1 MYYKLT
7 RSSWQ
12 GFGLNPN
19 EGQSKSHELFVPP
32 LQWGENVAHHA
43 QGQGSKFYSKNYI
56 YVYDN
61 PLLAVL
67 LNPIH
72 ANFPW
77 PLLWEADAVDVQSDR
92 GLKFGAKEV
101 TTLHQIASPEV
112 STEQTVRFG
121 ILCALAVSQKA
132 QFQSWAEAW
141 LSKTYKAHEVTEW
154 AEWDEAI
161 QSEKA
166 AVAAELAATGFDVPL
181 VDVVLKEHKD
191 RRFFRSKGEKARLA
205 ARRSARRRRR
215 SGVPR

>member
-1 MYYKLT
+1 MDDRDPTICSVL
-7 RSSWQ
+7 RACS
-12 GFGLNPN
+12 GG
-19 EGQSKSHELFVPP
+19 
-32 LQWGENVAHHA
+32 NVTHHA
-43 QGQGSKFYSKNYI
+43 EGQGSKFYSDDYI

-61 PLLAVL
+61 PLVAVL

-77 PLLWEADAVDVQSDR
+77 PLLWEEDAVDVQSDR

-101 TTLHQIASPEV
+101 TTLRQIPVPEI

-121 ILCALAVSQKA
+121 ILCALAVSKKA

-154 AEWDEAI
+154 AEWEAAI

-166 AVAAELAATGFDVPL
+166 AAAAETGAWNAAQDVAGMEYL
-181 VDVVLKEHKD
+181 VGSGARPVLQ
-191 RRFFRSKGEKARLA
+191 G
-205 ARRSARRRRR
+205 RR
-215 SGVPR
+215 SGLLRGGCYAVWLRAYPVGGQDIRIAGAHVGSSSA